1 MKLGH
6 RCKDHN
12 QCAVWLAK
20 ILYCEIVKVGA
31 FNKEKVLV
39 GAFSVIVKS
48 SWTFVSSSTNNPR
61 ISRAGD
67 GLLPVL
73 LGAGLDPL
81 LHEVPRADHPRGEG
95 VPAQGQMCQDGQEAA
110 AHWGEKQQPVSI

>member
-1 MKLGH
+1 MT
-6 RCKDHN
+6 
-12 QCAVWLAK
+12 
-20 ILYCEIVKVGA
+20 
-31 FNKEKVLV
+31 
-39 GAFSVIVKS
+39 VKS
-48 SWTFVSSSTNNPR
+48 SRTFVSSSTNNPC

-110 AHWGEKQQPVSI
+110 AHWDKRQQPVSSVLTFGLVSCVDPL